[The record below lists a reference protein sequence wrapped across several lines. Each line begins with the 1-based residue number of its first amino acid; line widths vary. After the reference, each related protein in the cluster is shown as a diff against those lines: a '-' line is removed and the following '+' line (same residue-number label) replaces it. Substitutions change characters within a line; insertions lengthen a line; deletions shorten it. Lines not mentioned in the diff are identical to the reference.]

1 MRRLNLKRL
10 SSRVSPENLHTVGK
24 HQDKS
29 LISPRFMLT
38 NRENPDIMYITIEKQ
53 TTKDYIMYLRK
64 LGKNETELTKQDGT
78 QYFFSYETLVAVRTI
93 STVYVTKNKTATTT
107 KHVNKWLE
115 GLKFET
121 VTQAQLFETFK

>member
-1 MRRLNLKRL
+1 MRQYLSKRFHLKVNLE
-10 SSRVSPENLHTVGK
+10 SHHTAGK
-24 HQDKS
+24 HQNKS
-29 LISPRFMLT
+29 TDDGRFLLT
-38 NRENPDIMYITIEKQ
+38 NGENPDIMYITIEKQ